1 MWGPNGNR
9 PTGEIAHPGKLPERP
24 DSPLRGGD
32 VVDHCDAQHRVKAV
46 VLCGGGDQPISF

>member
-46 VLCGGGDQPISF
+46 VLHGGGGQPIS